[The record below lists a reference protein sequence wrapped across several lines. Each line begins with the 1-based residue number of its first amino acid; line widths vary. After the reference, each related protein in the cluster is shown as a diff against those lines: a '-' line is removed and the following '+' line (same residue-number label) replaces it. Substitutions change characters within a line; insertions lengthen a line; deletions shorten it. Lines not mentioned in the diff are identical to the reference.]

1 MSQPFLYPLF
11 FYDKMQQ
18 KVKKC
23 DIILSYKNSIKE
35 NEMSN
40 SIKFIDLFAGIGGI
54 RKGFENACEELGL
67 KTECVLTTEIKE
79 HAIKILKQNH
89 PDETIEGDITK
100 IDTKSIK
107 DFDFLL
113 AGFPC
118 QPFSSA
124 GKRLGFSDTR
134 GTMFFEV
141 ERILRDKKPF
151 GFVLENVE
159 GLVNHDKEKPSDK
172 IGRTLL
178 SITTRNFW
186 RVVNRIPAMFHAT
199 LIRTAANAAI
209 GIYSTYFP
217 KSTIIKSRTTA

>member
-1 MSQPFLYPLF
+1 
-11 FYDKMQQ
+11 
-18 KVKKC
+18 
-23 DIILSYKNSIKE
+23 
-35 NEMSN
+35 MSN

-67 KTECVLTTEIKE
+67 KTECVLTSEIKE

-186 RVVNRIPAMFHAT
+186 RVVNR
-199 LIRTAANAAI
+199 
-209 GIYSTYFP
+209 
-217 KSTIIKSRTTA
+217 KW